1 MAEGLVW
8 LVVLALI
15 VVAFL
20 SLGDRRT
27 HVGSA
32 SAGTIYDWLNQDKRK
47 AIEIVVDGQA
57 ERQDGEHAEGPDDP
71 SAGTGHER
79 AEADAAP
86 LADSGR
92 DRTIT
97 DARRGVLK

>member
-15 VVAFL
+15 VVAFF

-27 HVGSA
+27 HVGPA

-57 ERQDGEHAEGPDDP
+57 ERQDGECAEGPVDP
-71 SAGTGHER
+71 AAGAGQREETATGSPQGNR
-79 AEADAAP
+79 
-86 LADSGR
+86 
-92 DRTIT
+92 RTKST
-97 DARRGVLK
+97 PT

>member
-1 MAEGLVW
+1 MVW
-8 LVVLALI
+8 LAVLALI

-47 AIEIVVDGQA
+47 AIEVVVDGQA
-57 ERQDGEHAEGPDDP
+57 ERQDGE
-71 SAGTGHER
+71 R
-79 AEADAAP
+79 AEDNPAELEPPDSNSAWTVRSGPVSDSKRTPRARAD
-86 LADSGR
+86 
-92 DRTIT
+92 
-97 DARRGVLK
+97 

>member
-8 LVVLALI
+8 LVVLALV
-15 VVAFL
+15 VVAFR
-20 SLGDRRT
+20 SLRDRRT

-57 ERQDGEHAEGPDDP
+57 ERQDGEHAEGPEDPAAGAGPDDKRLDP
-71 SAGTGHER
+71 DSR
-79 AEADAAP
+79 A
-86 LADSGR
+86 
-92 DRTIT
+92 
-97 DARRGVLK
+97 